1 VDAYL
6 RLGQLIS
13 YPDDQ
18 DIHFTG
24 HLLFLSWLQGH
35 QK

>member
-6 RLGQLIS
+6 RLGQLIE

-18 DIHFTG
+18 NIRFTG